1 MFNDDALGA
10 DVDLFILTEEL
21 SSFVRMFQAV
31 LLSWLLLLLY
41 LLLLLLGWD
50 MPLTVQVVEDGE
62 ILDQLFDIGR
72 EVTAACRAREDVWC
86 AEVHQAMLA
95 EGMAACKDPWDLLFV
110 IVLVETDWA
119 SDFHFVGSM

>member
-1 MFNDDALGA
+1 MFNDNAFGA
-10 DVDLFILTEEL
+10 DVDLFILTKEL

-62 ILDQLFDIGR
+62 ILDQLFDIWR
-72 EVTAACRAREDVWC
+72 EVAAASRAREDVWC

-95 EGMAACKDPWDLLFV
+95 EGMAACQDSGDLLFV